1 METRASYFLVGMFVL
16 ALVAGAFAFLMWLAK
31 AELRDERIYY
41 YVYFRGSVA
50 GLQVGSTVQFRGV
63 PVGSV
68 TDIAI
73 DADNVELVQVTV
85 ALKPDTPIRTDSVAS
100 LQAQGITGLSFVQI
114 SGGTR
119 AAAALEP
126 RPGKKRA
133 VIPSVPSSLERF
145 FETAPDLVLRVGE
158 VAVRANE
165 LLNDDNLRHIAGILA
180 SLDRLSGTVS
190 NSSDEIVALV
200 HDASD
205 LARELKSTAAS
216 IAALSGD
223 ARRTLGE
230 YEALAG
236 DMRGVV
242 GRAGGD
248 VDRIAANAERAIAN
262 LDAAMQSYNRLA
274 LNLEQLVKDSQVPV
288 RDFTQVGLYELTQ
301 FLVEARALVA
311 SLSRISAMVER
322 DPARFLFGDQQRG
335 VEAR

>member
-41 YVYFRGSVA
+41 YIYFRGSVA

-73 DADNVELVQVTV
+73 DTDNVELIQVTV
-85 ALKPDTPIRTDSVAS
+85 ALRPDTPVKSDSVAS
-100 LQAQGITGLSFVQI
+100 LQAQGITGLSFVQL

-119 AAAALEP
+119 ATAALEP

-165 LLNDDNLRHIAGILA
+165 LLNDDNLRHISGILI

-190 NSSDEIVALV
+190 NSSDEIVGLV
-200 HDASD
+200 RDASD
-205 LARELKSTAAS
+205 LARELKVAAAS
-216 IAALSGD
+216 IEALSSD

-230 YEALAG
+230 YEALAR

-242 GRAGGD
+242 GQAGGD
-248 VDRIAANAERAIAN
+248 VDRIAASTERAIADLN
-262 LDAAMQSYNRLA
+262 ATVQSYNRLA
-274 LNLEQLVKDSQVPV
+274 LDLEQLVKESRVPV
-288 RDFTQVGLYELTQ
+288 GDFAQSGLYEFTQ
-301 FLVEARALVA
+301 FLVDARALIA

-335 VEAR
+335 IEAR